1 MAKAVKKCKATAQAY
16 RERREAERTAL
27 EKFNRF
33 FTMQQMMDFVLIA
46 AADEFGFGPDRLK
59 RLNERA
65 MQVATEYSTLLLE
78 DVEGDR
84 DFEYTKA
91 VIDRK
96 LKQVC
101 GENFEPWEVRYN
113 FGGVQL

>member
-1 MAKAVKKCKATAQAY
+1 MSSASAPTDSSAFN
-16 RERREAERTAL
+16 ERT
-27 EKFNRF
+27 
-33 FTMQQMMDFVLIA
+33 
-46 AADEFGFGPDRLK
+46 
-59 RLNERA
+59 
-65 MQVATEYSTLLLE
+65 MQVANDYSNLLLD

-96 LKQVC
+96 IEQIC